1 MKIIKLLLGT
11 VLFSWLFVSCGP
23 SAEIAY
29 IHDAKRDSAF
39 ALKGQFSGG
48 IQANDL
54 LGIYV
59 ESETPESTI
68 QFNQETNK
76 IIISQGH
83 VMNPGSSVV
92 TGYLVNHD
100 GDIIFPFLGKLHV
113 VGLTHNELASL
124 IESKLISEGHI
135 TDPIVTVKLM
145 NFKVCVLGD
154 VVRPGQLVVSGE
166 RLTIFEALSMVGDL
180 TIYGQR
186 HNVTIIREENGL
198 RTIGE
203 IDLSSQTVFDSPY
216 YYLHQNDVIYVEP
229 NMRKKRNADRDPMI
243 MTYISSGISIL
254 SVLTSFTRIYEII
267 SERNKK
273 FTFTTLEQFFQ
284 EALKYRDVKD
294 WMNKNNVWRGF
305 YNFGKLLSYKGNKLL
320 ADQVFDKTKLYCPD
334 KTIVNL
340 IALAKNQ

>member
-1 MKIIKLLLGT
+1 MNNVLSKKKYFFYKKSVWTRKKMYLCKITDETVRTKHVSKVLIVKKMINNKYTMEIKKLLPGVL
-11 VLFSWLFVSCGP
+11 LFSLLVVSCGP
-23 SAEIAY
+23 SSEIAY

-76 IIISQGH
+76 IAIQNGI
-83 VMNPGSSVV
+83 VMNPGSSIVS
-92 TGYLVNHD
+92 GYLVNHD
-100 GDIIFPFLGKLHV
+100 GDIIFPVLGKLHV

-135 TDPIVTVKLM
+135 TDPVVTVKLM

-186 HNVTIIREENGL
+186 HNVTVIREENGL

-203 IDLSSQTVFDSPY
+203 IDLSSKTVFDSPY
-216 YYLHQNDVIYVEP
+216 YYLHQNDVVYVEP

-243 MTYISSGISIL
+243 MTYVSSAVSIVSVLSSVFYYYIL
-254 SVLTSFTRIYEII
+254 SQRYLGN
-267 SERNKK
+267 NK
-273 FTFTTLEQFFQ
+273 
-284 EALKYRDVKD
+284 
-294 WMNKNNVWRGF
+294 
-305 YNFGKLLSYKGNKLL
+305 
-320 ADQVFDKTKLYCPD
+320 
-334 KTIVNL
+334 
-340 IALAKNQ
+340 